1 MCTRLLYIEVTGADD
16 GFSHRVVQ
24 QVYDQCVACGEGRYL
39 ALCGKVVL
47 AAAMITQPG
56 PVCRLCLAS
65 VTTSLQSG
73 TP

>member
-1 MCTRLLYIEVTGADD
+1 MLHIEVTGADD
-16 GFSHRVVQ
+16 GLSHRVAL
-24 QVYDQCVACGEGRYL
+24 QVYDQCVASGEGRYL

-56 PVCRLCLAS
+56 SVCRLCLAS
-65 VTTSLQSG
+65 VTTSLQSR